1 MEFILIFRADSVCTA
16 CGTVLE
22 SGIIVSDVQVL
33 DSLLESSNIFIFN
46 AFPPQFSHHCLPF
59 AFQFEENAH
68 GGSSAIGTFVSADRK
83 GGGGNNFGG
92 NLIDI

>member
-1 MEFILIFRADSVCTA
+1 MCTG

-22 SGIIVSDVQVL
+22 SGIIVSDVQVSNTL
-33 DSLLESSNIFIFN
+33 HAQFWFKFWPMSMLQPLSLS
-46 AFPPQFSHHCLPF
+46 
-59 AFQFEENAH
+59 FQFEENAH

-92 NLIDI
+92 NW

>member
-1 MEFILIFRADSVCTA
+1 MCTA

-33 DSLLESSNIFIFN
+33 NTLHAQSSVMSYEWIKFFMLQLLSLS
-46 AFPPQFSHHCLPF
+46 
-59 AFQFEENAH
+59 FQFEENAH

-92 NLIDI
+92 N

>member
-1 MEFILIFRADSVCTA
+1 MCTG

-22 SGIIVSDVQVL
+22 SGIIVSDVQVSNTL
-33 DSLLESSNIFIFN
+33 HAQILYMPQPLSLS
-46 AFPPQFSHHCLPF
+46 
-59 AFQFEENAH
+59 FQFEENAH

-92 NLIDI
+92 NW

>member
-1 MEFILIFRADSVCTA
+1 MCTG

-22 SGIIVSDVQVL
+22 SGIIVSDVQVSNTL
-33 DSLLESSNIFIFN
+33 ILQSWFKFWPMSMLQSLSLS
-46 AFPPQFSHHCLPF
+46 
-59 AFQFEENAH
+59 FQFEENAH

-92 NLIDI
+92 NW